1 MFLYLDC
8 VPSPSE
14 SMWFSYA
21 AIASATDLT
30 RGAFGSSMAASF
42 RIARCQSRVFNDCRW
57 RLPFNSPSHQIGQ
70 EHFVSFCPL
79 FPLGNKKP
87 KTKHKQP

>member
-42 RIARCQSRVFNDCRW
+42 RIARCQSRVFIDCRCGRQLANRSSVW
-57 RLPFNSPSHQIGQ
+57 TSA
-70 EHFVSFCPL
+70 
-79 FPLGNKKP
+79 KK
-87 KTKHKQP
+87 KGLTILILT

>member
-30 RGAFGSSMAASF
+30 RGAFGSSMAASSEL
-42 RIARCQSRVFNDCRW
+42 RVAR
-57 RLPFNSPSHQIGQ
+57 
-70 EHFVSFCPL
+70 
-79 FPLGNKKP
+79 
-87 KTKHKQP
+87 